1 MSSEKTIVTRV
12 QLRYVIE
19 TSMPENSKMVI
30 MTRGDAVAE
39 TSMSENMSR
48 SGVMVAASTMRPRQF
63 KRGDW
68 RHVSEARGQSMF
80 N

>member
-39 TSMSENMSR
+39 TSSIIIPVAELLHHATESVISR
-48 SGVMVAASTMRPRQF
+48 Y
-63 KRGDW
+63 W
-68 RHVSEARGQSMF
+68 RHVSETVSETR
-80 N
+80 